1 MNESDVIEV
10 IRAGL
15 HAALLIAGPP
25 LGGALMVGLGISIL
39 QTLTQ
44 VQEMTL
50 ANIPKIVVTLLLVM
64 LLLPFSFAVLR
75 GYMGQIAQLIIA
87 S

>member
-10 IRAGL
+10 VRAGL

-25 LGGALMVGLGISIL
+25 LAGALVIGVGISVV

-50 ANIPKIVVTLLLVM
+50 TNIPKIVVTLFLVM

-75 GYMGQIAQLIIA
+75 AYMSQIVQLIVA

>member
-1 MNESDVIEV
+1 MNETDVIEV
-10 IRAGL
+10 VRAGL
-15 HAALLIAGPP
+15 HVALLIAGPP
-25 LGGALMVGLGISIL
+25 LAGALAVGLGISVV

-50 ANIPKIVVTLLLVM
+50 TNIPKIVVTLLLVM

-75 GYMGQIAQLIIA
+75 GYMGQIVQLIVT